1 MTTSRQT
8 LTNQQLAILRDKG
21 LVNPGEVAFVAGD
34 LLVAENVTSGEKR
47 VVGDSSI
54 ITESNNKRVLKG

>member
-8 LTNQQLAILRDKG
+8 LTNQQLAILRDRG
-21 LVNPGEVAFVAGD
+21 LVKPGEVAIEAGD
-34 LLVAENVTSGEKR
+34 LIVAENETSGDNR

-54 ITESNNKRVLKG
+54 IN